1 MATPVEE
8 IKARLDTVEIIG
20 RDIRLQRAGRNWK
33 GLCPFHDEK
42 TPSFHVF
49 PDRGNFKCF
58 GCGEGGDIFTY
69 VMHRD
74 GVEFP
79 DALQELAREAG
90 VDIRHNQP
98 NPEARER
105 RQTIRDVLH
114 QAEQFLHEQLL
125 NSPAA
130 ARAREYVRD
139 RGITDETAKQFKLGY
154 AVSRGS
160 SLLTHLQHLGFDE
173 PVIELAGLITSN
185 ERGKYAYL
193 SDRLTFPIWDSSGSV
208 VGFGGRTLRDIEPKY
223 LNTRDSEVFTK
234 GHHLYG
240 LHLARETVR
249 EIGTAV
255 IVEGYMDAIAAH
267 QAGFTNTVASMGTS
281 LTLQQARSLLTSG
294 AKKVVIALDADTA
307 GATASRRGLDVLREA
322 GEYTTG
328 TTIDVRGLVRHEDL
342 LNTDIAIAQ
351 LPPGEDPDSLIRN
364 TPSQWTE
371 TIDAPTPLADFAF
384 QWAGQ
389 DHDLDSLVG
398 RRAAM
403 RELLPIVAEIKDAVV
418 RSHYFDRLS
427 DLSGVPSDELRQL
440 AARDGRRGAPRAAQ
454 TRTRPPPQAAAEKS
468 DPLEEGLLE
477 YVVRGD
483 AQTTS
488 LIGGIDPANVRN
500 PLDRHILTAI
510 ISEIQDMEN
519 IDWSRIEEGLDPSV
533 QDRLQELRTQASLL
547 PSITAQELGTGL
559 QYTTLQLRLRRLNE
573 EIEETILAASEDPRL
588 RQRVQELHQQ
598 IFAIHEARE
607 ELGGT
612 RYVPPT

>member
-1 MATPVEE
+1 MPTPVEE
-8 IKARLDTVEIIG
+8 IKARLDPVEIIG
-20 RDIRLQRAGRNWK
+20 RDLRLQRAGKNWK
-33 GLCPFHDEK
+33 GLCPFHAEK

-49 PDRGNFKCF
+49 TDRGNFKCF

-69 VMHRD
+69 VMRRD

-90 VDIRHNQP
+90 VDIGHNQP

-105 RQTIRDVLH
+105 RQAIRAVLH
-114 QAEQFLHEQLL
+114 EAAQFLHEQLL

-130 ARAREYVRD
+130 ARPRKYVRD
-139 RGITDETAKQFKLGY
+139 RGITAATVKQFQLGY

-160 SLLTHLQHLGFDE
+160 PLLTHLQQLGFDE
-173 PVIELAGLITSN
+173 PVIESAGLLTSN

-193 SDRLTFPIWDSSGSV
+193 SERLTFPIWDSSGSV

-240 LHLARETVR
+240 FHLARETVR
-249 EIGTAV
+249 ELGTAV

-364 TPSQWTE
+364 APRRWRE
-371 TIDAPTPLADFAF
+371 KIDAPTPLADFAF

-403 RELLPIVAEIKDAVV
+403 HELLPIVAEVGDAVV

-440 AARDGRRGAPRAAQ
+440 AARDGRRGSPRASQ
-454 TRTRPPPQAAAEKS
+454 TRPPPQAAAETS

-483 AQTTS
+483 AQTAA
-488 LIGGIDPANVRN
+488 LIGGIDPTNIRN

-510 ISEIQDMEN
+510 IAEIQDMKN
-519 IDWSRIEEGLDPSV
+519 IDWSRIEEGLNHAV
-533 QDRLQELRTQASLL
+533 QDRLQKLRTQASLL
-547 PSITAQELGTGL
+547 PSITSQELGTGL

-573 EIEETILAASEDPRL
+573 EIEETILAAADDPSL
-588 RQRVQELHQQ
+588 RQRVQELHHQ
-598 IFAIHEARE
+598 ILAIHEARE

-612 RYVPPT
+612 RYLPPK

>member
-8 IKARLDTVEIIG
+8 IKTRLDTVEIVG

-90 VDIRHNQP
+90 VDIGHNQP

-105 RQTIRDVLH
+105 RQTIRAVLN

-125 NSPAA
+125 NSPTA
-130 ARAREYVRD
+130 ARAREYVRE

-160 SLLTHLQHLGFDE
+160 PLLTHLQHLGFDE

-193 SDRLTFPIWDSSGSV
+193 SDRLTFPIWDSSGNV

-364 TPSQWTE
+364 TPNQWTE

-403 RELLPIVAEIKDAVV
+403 RELLPIVAEVEDAVV

-440 AARDGRRGAPRAAQ
+440 ATRDGRRGAPRASQ
-454 TRTRPPPQAAAEKS
+454 TRPPPQAAAEKS

-500 PLDRHILTAI
+500 PMDRHILTASI
-510 ISEIQDMEN
+510 AEIQDMEN

-533 QDRLQELRTQASLL
+533 KDRLQQLRTQASLL
-547 PSITAQELGTGL
+547 PSITAKELGTGL

-573 EIEETILAASEDPRL
+573 EIEETILAASEDPSL
-588 RQRVQELHQQ
+588 RHRVQELHQQ
-598 IFAIHEARE
+598 ILAIHEARE

-612 RYVPPT
+612 RYVPPK